1 MGHKAHVGLV
11 DAHAEGHGGDHDDA
25 VFAQEAV
32 LVALAHLGVQ
42 ASVIRQSGDALL
54 VQPVGGFFHLAAAL
68 AVDDAGVAVV
78 LVADEAQQLLAR
90 VVLFDQGVADVGPVE
105 AADEDAGVLQL
116 QALDHVGTGVVVG
129 GGGQR
134 QARHVREALVQHA
147 ELQIVFTEVVAPLAD
162 AVRLV
167 DGEQAEQAALVQA
180 GQLRLKAQVGDAL
193 GRGVE
198 HHHAAGHHLALDAL
212 GVFQAEG
219 AVQEGRV
226 HADFFERADLVVHQR
241 NQGGHDHGDT
251 HARAVSRDGGHLVT
265 QALAATRGHQHQ
277 GVVPGCDVVDD
288 GLLLPP
294 KGGVAE
300 DFLQDGQRFARVHS
314 LGSTRAPV

>member
-1 MGHKAHVGLV
+1 MFWAGPGGPQKRTSGLSMPMPKAT
-11 DAHAEGHGGDHDDA
+11 
-25 VFAQEAV
+25 
-32 LVALAHLGVQ
+32 VATMTMPSSRRKRSWWRWRTFGVQ
-42 ASVIRQSGDALL
+42 AGVIRQGGEALL

-129 GGGQR
+129 GGGQS
-134 QARHVREALVQHA
+134 QARHVREACVQHA

-193 GRGVE
+193 GRRRRASPCGRPSSR
-198 HHHAAGHHLALDAL
+198 ARCAGCL
-212 GVFQAEG
+212 
-219 AVQEGRV
+219 
-226 HADFFERADLVVHQR
+226 
-241 NQGGHDHGDT
+241 
-251 HARAVSRDGGHLVT
+251 
-265 QALAATRGHQHQ
+265 
-277 GVVPGCDVVDD
+277 PG
-288 GLLLPP
+288 
-294 KGGVAE
+294 
-300 DFLQDGQRFARVHS
+300 
-314 LGSTRAPV
+314 